1 MCDIIEIFYCTQIST
16 LNIFFKVIYTID
28 LSNVLPSVN
37 FHDFFLHLIYL
48 FAGVEKKFHSVAT
61 VLGSFQ
67 KVMDQKSIKLC
78 VWNTMIRNLFPSTT
92 SPNTRWC
99 RGHLKHA
106 LNVYDIVRCY
116 DEKTEISVLA
126 AP

>member
-1 MCDIIEIFYCTQIST
+1 MSIST
-16 LNIFFKVIYTID
+16 IFVF
-28 LSNVLPSVN
+28 
-37 FHDFFLHLIYL
+37 HLIYL
-48 FAGVEKKFHSVAT
+48 FARVEKKIFPFST

-78 VWNTMIRNLFPSTT
+78 VWNTMIGNLFPSTT